1 MQNANSYLK
10 TQDQQRSQS
19 MSFKSRMQ
27 VSDMKRQYDTKIVFF
42 QGKKKCKTLILKIK
56 SPKRN
61 YNIFET
67 NWQFETA

>member
-1 MQNANSYLK
+1 MQSANSYLK

-27 VSDMKRQYDTKIVFF
+27 VSDMKCQYDTKIVFF

-67 NWQFETA
+67 N